1 MITNYNSPAPA
12 VAGAFAFLERRVEAV
27 ENVREQFL
35 NLEKSHL
42 SPDTRQSNQ
51 KISEVLDDEFF
62 EFGSSGGITKRSDF
76 DGDGSLNDD
85 DYCITAFEV
94 RPLGPE
100 AVLTF
105 YLLENRTTGIWSHR
119 SSVWKK
125 RQGGWKLYFH
135 QGTKTDGFNLKE

>member
-1 MITNYNSPAPA
+1 M
-12 VAGAFAFLERRVEAV
+12 

-42 SPDTRQSNQ
+42 SPDARQSNQ

-62 EFGSSGGITKRSDF
+62 EFGSSGGIIKRSDF

-85 DYCITAFEV
+85 EYYITAFEV

-105 YLLENRTTGIWSHR
+105 YLLENRTTGTWSHR